1 MKKILLIL
9 LFAFFFFLFIPNA
22 YAKSNF
28 DTTYNV
34 VYDASNNENTKVTL
48 NIELKNKTSD
58 YYASSYS
65 VQTGFVDIKNIKAT
79 DLGGD
84 LKYSLQ
90 KNNSGST
97 LTFKFNTNVVGI
109 NKVQRF
115 SVIFD
120 TSEITKNYGNIWE
133 VNIPGLQNQSEYE
146 GFNVLVN
153 VPKDFGTASI
163 IKPQVKNLKQNGNS
177 LQFNKSDLGEAGI
190 SIAYGESQIYNFN
203 LKYHLYNQ
211 KLFPVTTEIAIPS
224 SNNYQQ
230 IKIDEISPRPLNVS
244 IDKDGNWLA
253 KYKLSA
259 SSTQDVT
266 VTGKAK
272 VFHKP
277 RTQTLSEQEKN
288 LYLKPQKYWEVMD
301 PKVKA
306 TANSLKTPEAIYNY
320 VVKNLKYDPTRVKDN
335 QVRAGALGV
344 LNNKNSAV
352 CLEFTDLFV
361 TLARASGIPAREVEG
376 FANTNNSAN
385 RPLSLFKDILHTWPE
400 YYDFNK
406 KAWIMVDP
414 TWGNTTGGIDYFNVF
429 DFDHLSFVINGEDSS
444 YPVPAGG
451 YKIPGDENIQD
462 VIVVTSRVFDG
473 ESPELFA
480 STDFSKNYLSGF
492 PIEGNIV
499 ISNLSGVLSP
509 SQTFN
514 ISSGSLLPNSQNLF
528 FDEIPPFGKITVPVK
543 FSPRPI
549 LTNETDIIKITIGQ
563 QTFEKEILVIPFY
576 KNIYFFLFFGGILI
590 GSITLTL
597 SIFAY
602 RRRHIHVS

>member
-1 MKKILLIL
+1 
-9 LFAFFFFLFIPNA
+9 
-22 YAKSNF
+22 
-28 DTTYNV
+28 
-34 VYDASNNENTKVTL
+34 
-48 NIELKNKTSD
+48 
-58 YYASSYS
+58 
-65 VQTGFVDIKNIKAT
+65 
-79 DLGGD
+79 
-84 LKYSLQ
+84 
-90 KNNSGST
+90 

-335 QVRAGALGV
+335 
-344 LNNKNSAV
+344 
-352 CLEFTDLFV
+352 
-361 TLARASGIPAREVEG
+361 
-376 FANTNNSAN
+376 
-385 RPLSLFKDILHTWPE
+385 
-400 YYDFNK
+400 
-406 KAWIMVDP
+406 
-414 TWGNTTGGIDYFNVF
+414 
-429 DFDHLSFVINGEDSS
+429 
-444 YPVPAGG
+444 
-451 YKIPGDENIQD
+451 
-462 VIVVTSRVFDG
+462 
-473 ESPELFA
+473 
-480 STDFSKNYLSGF
+480 
-492 PIEGNIV
+492 
-499 ISNLSGVLSP
+499 
-509 SQTFN
+509 
-514 ISSGSLLPNSQNLF
+514 
-528 FDEIPPFGKITVPVK
+528 
-543 FSPRPI
+543 
-549 LTNETDIIKITIGQ
+549 
-563 QTFEKEILVIPFY
+563 
-576 KNIYFFLFFGGILI
+576 
-590 GSITLTL
+590 
-597 SIFAY
+597 
-602 RRRHIHVS
+602 